1 MPKPPRAAQSTL
13 GFESGRE
20 PAGYV
25 LHAKDFDTRIE
36 PVDRLDAAPD
46 YVTTFPGT
54 LEGFIAAHDEAVAYL
69 EDLIADCLE
78 TLKDLKDTRWINAL
92 DLAEEHA
99 AARRMIGHARARR

>member
-1 MPKPPRAAQSTL
+1 MAKTPRSPQTSLTFDR
-13 GFESGRE
+13 GKTPG
-20 PAGYV
+20 GYM
-25 LHAKDFDTRIE
+25 LHAKDFDTRVE
-36 PVDRLDAAPD
+36 PVDCLEAAPD
-46 YVTTFPGT
+46 FVTTFPGT

>member
-1 MPKPPRAAQSTL
+1 MAKPPRSASPPL
-13 GFESGRE
+13 GFERHKQ
-20 PAGYV
+20 PAGYM

-46 YVTTFPGT
+46 FVTTFPGT

>member
-1 MPKPPRAAQSTL
+1 MAKPPRIPQSTL
-13 GFESGRE
+13 SFDRDKQPG
-20 PAGYV
+20 GYM

-46 YVTTFPGT
+46 FVTTFPGT
-54 LEGFIAAHDEAVAYL
+54 LEGFIAAHDEGVAYL